1 MMTKPTDRRG
11 ILVCRLAMLP
21 EQHEGEDPALT
32 AKRAGLESQIAAL
45 AAEDAPPARLPYAD
59 D

>member
-1 MMTKPTDRRG
+1 MTKPTDRRG
-11 ILVCRLAMLP
+11 ILACRLAMLP
-21 EQHEGEDPALT
+21 EPHEGEDPALS
-32 AKRAGLESQIAAL
+32 AKRAELEAQIAAV